1 MQGFDL
7 DDTLA
12 HVNYQSIFG
21 STSLIDALNNAKVIY
36 TPKSEFVIITA
47 RKGSEEVHKTT
58 TQWVNKTFPNCK
70 RVYFVSGNT
79 EKVIQEKAR
88 LIKELNLTDFTDNN
102 REILAGIKKLET
114 GATLWVMTQDGR
126 KPY

>member
-21 STSLIDALNNAKVIY
+21 ATSLVDALKTAKVIY

-47 RKGSEEVHKTT
+47 RKGSEIVHKATT
-58 TQWVNKTFPNCK
+58 EWVHQTFPNCK
-70 RVYFVSGNT
+70 RVYFVEGST
-79 EKVIQEKAR
+79 AKVIEEKAR

-114 GATLWVMTQDGR
+114 GAKLWVMTQDGR
-126 KPY
+126 KLY